1 MGGVRAQYDLF
12 LQPPLPS
19 SPAQHPGL
27 QGDSP
32 DTFSYMPLDPGIFEQ
47 NVNQWAKHRIHF
59 SGKNLPVL
67 LVQND
72 FV

>member
-1 MGGVRAQYDLF
+1 MICFFSPLSPTAQLSTQVSKETA
-12 LQPPLPS
+12 LIL
-19 SPAQHPGL
+19 
-27 QGDSP
+27 
-32 DTFSYMPLDPGIFEQ
+32 FSYMPLGPGIFEQ
-47 NVNQWAKHRIHF
+47 NVSQWAKHKIHF